1 MNAIIIG
8 PDNGLESAFEAH
20 GITSKRIEL
29 GSADALRG
37 AGIDEAGLVVITDVT
52 EATAVPIAK
61 DENPDVR
68 VVIYST
74 GSMPEFVKG
83 QVDLAVAPDVL
94 SPTIF
99 VEELAN
105 GQG

>member
-8 PDNGLESAFEAH
+8 PDNGLEAAFEQQ
-20 GITSKRIEL
+20 GFDIRRIDL
-29 GSADALRG
+29 GTADALRE
-37 AGIDEAGLVVITDVT
+37 AGIAEATIVVLTDVG

-68 VVIYST
+68 VVIYSEET
-74 GSMPEFVKG
+74 MPEFVRG
-83 QVDLAVAPDVL
+83 QVDLSVAPDVL
-94 SPTIF
+94 SPAIF

>member
-8 PDNGLESAFEAH
+8 PDNGLEAAFEQQ
-20 GITSKRIEL
+20 GIETRRIDL
-29 GSADALRG
+29 GTADALRD
-37 AGIDEAGLVVITDVT
+37 AGIDEAGLLVLTDVG

-68 VVIYST
+68 VVIYSEET
-74 GSMPEFVKG
+74 MPEFVRG
-83 QVDLAVAPDVL
+83 QVDLSVAPDVL